1 MLSSGTMKHLIKGK
15 LPKHVAI
22 IMDGN
27 GRWAKKHGKPR
38 IEGHLEGI
46 NSVREIVETARE
58 LGIGVLTLYAFSYEN
73 WQRPEEEVSAL
84 MGLLNK
90 YLEDALENMLKHDIQ
105 LMAIGELNLLPANT
119 HSILKETIEKTKGC
133 QSMILN
139 LALSYGGRQEIVRA
153 TKDLVKA
160 ALAGKINIDEINVPL
175 LDKCL
180 YTAGLPD
187 PDLLI
192 RTSGEMRLSNFL
204 LWQLAYTEIY
214 VTSIFWPDFR
224 RAQFIEALKAY
235 QSRNRRF
242 GKTSEQINNG

>member
-1 MLSSGTMKHLIKGK
+1 MKDLIEEK

-46 NSVREIVETARE
+46 NSGREVVETARK
-58 LGIGVLTLYAFSYEN
+58 LGIRVLTLYVFSYEN
-73 WQRPEEEVSAL
+73 WQRPGEEVSAL
-84 MGLLNK
+84 MGLLNQ
-90 YLEDALENMLKHDIQ
+90 YLKDELENMLKHDIQ
-105 LMAIGELNLLPANT
+105 LMAIGELSLLPSNT
-119 HSILKETIEKTKGC
+119 YNILKETIEKTKDC
-133 QSMILN
+133 QGMILN
-139 LALSYGGRQEIVRA
+139 LALSYGGRQEIIRATKNLVRA
-153 TKDLVKA
+153 T
-160 ALAGKINIDEINVPL
+160 LAGKINIDKINATL
-175 LDKCL
+175 FDKYL
-180 YTAGLPD
+180 YTSGLPD

-192 RTSGEMRLSNFL
+192 RTSGEMRVSNFL

-214 VTSIFWPDFR
+214 ITPIFWPDFR
-224 RAQFIEALKAY
+224 GTQFIEALKVY

>member
-1 MLSSGTMKHLIKGK
+1 MKDLIQER

-46 NSVREIVETARE
+46 NSVKEVVERARE
-58 LGIGVLTLYAFSYEN
+58 LGIRVLTLYAFSYEN
-73 WQRPEEEVSAL
+73 WQRPKEEVSAL
-84 MGLLNK
+84 MGLLDK
-90 YLEDALENMLKHDIQ
+90 YLKDELENMLKNDIQ
-105 LMAIGELNLLPANT
+105 LMAIGELSLLPVDTYN
-119 HSILKETIEKTKGC
+119 ILKETIEKTKNC
-133 QSMILN
+133 QSMVLN
-139 LALSYGGRQEIVRA
+139 LALSYGGRQEILRA
-153 TKDLVKA
+153 TKELAKA
-160 ALAGKINIDEINVPL
+160 VLAGDINIDDINAPL
-175 LDKCL
+175 LSKYL

-204 LWQLAYTEIY
+204 LWQLAYTEFYI
-214 VTSIFWPDFR
+214 TPIFWPDFR
-224 RAQFIEALKAY
+224 SAQFIEALKAY

-242 GKTSEQINNG
+242 GKTSGQINNG